1 MANEILNKVGAIGF
15 VVANSTYSPGANTA
29 LGTYSATYDIDAVTL
44 ADAAARQSIKWDWG
58 ATRPIAFKVRQTVEL
73 SADPAAGGSIDLYA
87 YESHSATAAVGNT
100 GGCSGADGA
109 YTGYSGHTLA
119 ESLKQLDYIGSL
131 ITGVQND
138 TDGVVIGRVGVY
150 SPTARYG
157 GIVIVNNSGIAL
169 HSDSIEAAV
178 LFEPIV
184 TEIQ

>member
-1 MANEILNKVGAIGF
+1 MANEVLYKVGTSF
-15 VVANSTYSPGANTA
+15 VVANSDYSGGTNTI
-29 LGTYSATYDIDAVTL
+29 LGTYSATYDIDVASL
-44 ADAAARQSIKWDWG
+44 ADGSARQSIKWDWG
-58 ATRPIAFKVRQTVEL
+58 ATRPMAFKVRQTVEL
-73 SADPAAGGSIDLYA
+73 SADPASAGTIDLYA
-87 YESHSATAAVGNT
+87 YESHSVTAAVGNT

-119 ESLKQLDYIGSL
+119 EALNQLDFIGSL

-138 TDGVVIGRVGVY
+138 TDGVVIGSVGVY

-157 GIVIVNNSGIAL
+157 GIVIVNNSNIIL
-169 HSDSIEAAV
+169 HSDAIEAAV